1 MTLEQR
7 LTALAQSIAA
17 DIKNLL
23 STRGNLATLNTT
35 SKTSLVAAINEVFS
49 LTSGG
54 SVIDDNAASNSTA
67 KTYSANKVTALLAQV
82 KSEIIGGAS
91 SAYDTLIE
99 LQNLLQTDQTA
110 ISGLLTAVGKRVAAD
125 QAQSFS
131 TGEKLQARQN
141 IDAYGS
147 VEIGNPDHNFALD
160 YTTAR
165 DS

>member
-49 LTSGG
+49 LTSSG

-110 ISGLLTAVGKRVAAD
+110 ISGLLTAVGKRVAVD
-125 QAQSFS
+125 QAQSFT

-147 VEIGNPDHNFALD
+147 VEIGNPDRNFVSD